1 MKNFLNINDLDKNL
15 IYKIVTGKKINGSL
29 KNKKIGTIYEK
40 PSTRT
45 RLSFEKAIIDLKGS
59 CININ
64 FSDLNFSR
72 SESFADTFKTLGLYL
87 DALIYRTDRHNKLEE
102 ATKYFDKPI
111 INALSD
117 TSHPCQALADLYTLH
132 SLFGTLKLN
141 ICWSGD
147 INNVLKSLIDI
158 CSLFPEIKLHIFSH
172 KILFNKLP
180 GKLTKN
186 IYTYSSFDYK
196 VLAKADA
203 IMTDVFISMNDQKNQ
218 NKVKLLKKFQVN
230 ERLMSHTKKQCVFMH
245 CLPAYEGKEVS
256 RETLRGPKSV
266 IWKQAYNRYVAQKA
280 LLQILE
286 I

>member
-15 IYKIVTGKKINGSL
+15 IYKIITGKKINGSL

-87 DALIYRTDRHNKLEE
+87 DALIYRTDKHSKLEE

-117 TSHPCQALADLYTLH
+117 TSHPCQALADFYTLH

-158 CSLFPEIKLHIFSH
+158 CSLFPEINLHIFSH

-186 IYTYSSFDYK
+186 IYTYSSIDYK
-196 VLAKADA
+196 ILAKADA

-218 NKVKLLKKFQVN
+218 NKEKLLKKFQVN
-230 ERLMSHTKKQCVFMH
+230 EKLMSHTKKKCFFMH
-245 CLPAYEGKEVS
+245 CLPAYEGNEVS